1 MLDRPEP
8 PEGLTA
14 SVDGDKCV
22 LMWKRS
28 KDDGGAPIEH
38 YQVCTMM
45 HYWQEVVKVMEIT
58 GRNPSS
64 RIKDSQI
71 RGRSPSVWEFFF
83 LLQGLRPVIPNY
95 LKNLLPI
102 VTFLW

>member
-1 MLDRPEP
+1 MTPED
-8 PEGLTA
+8 PERNDALRLEG
-14 SVDGDKCV
+14 
-22 LMWKRS
+22 
-28 KDDGGAPIEH
+28 
-38 YQVCTMM
+38 MM
-45 HYWQEVVKVMEIT
+45 HYWQEVLKVMEIT

-95 LKNLLPI
+95 L
-102 VTFLW
+102 